1 MERAELWYRAEGG
14 YRLQGAVVRVRGMGG
29 MVLRG
34 QKYDFLSY
42 GIIDELAMRL

>member
-1 MERAELWYRAEGG
+1 MRGCG
-14 YRLQGAVVRVRGMGG
+14 DGVKGMGR